1 MKQININPYII
12 NWLISFLDQRKQR
25 VVVDGYRTK
34 YVSINR
40 GVAQGTVLGQVL
52 FSIFINDLKAVNT
65 NKNLLVNFAEDI
77 TVSLPIE
84 ANVGLDE
91 SETEVLSFIEWSENN
106 CMKVNSTK
114 TWELLLWGKTTST
127 PPEPLEIIGRKEK
140 LKLLG
145 VTFEQVPVNWDI
157 HIDYLLSKASSRLYI
172 IRICKYYGY
181 SSENL
186 DLLFQS
192 LILSVFTYAIE
203 VWGCTFYSEYLSRID
218 KLFATC

>member
-1 MKQININPYII
+1 MKQININPSIN

-91 SETEVLSFIEWSENN
+91 SETKVLSFIEWSENN
-106 CMKVNSTK
+106 CVKVNLTK
-114 TWELLLWGKTTST
+114 TWELLLRGKTTRT
-127 PPEPLEIIGRKEK
+127 PPESLKIIGRKEK

-145 VTFEQVPVNWDI
+145 VTFASA
-157 HIDYLLSKASSRLYI
+157 SKL
-172 IRICKYYGY
+172 G
-181 SSENL
+181 
-186 DLLFQS
+186 QS
-192 LILSVFTYAIE
+192 Y
-203 VWGCTFYSEYLSRID
+203 
-218 KLFATC
+218 